1 MRDCHRDIIIDSMLD
16 QAVTVTLKNGKKYS
30 GLLKLVDFGYGYIVE
45 CFNEPYNVKFTKSQL
60 KVLESYEKWGGRMK
74 KIVLITVVLI
84 LSILQMVIGAIFLT
98 NLVNLDCRK
107 TINLKIEEVS
117 DNNLNNK

>member
-1 MRDCHRDIIIDSMLD
+1 
-16 QAVTVTLKNGKKYS
+16 
-30 GLLKLVDFGYGYIVE
+30 
-45 CFNEPYNVKFTKSQL
+45 
-60 KVLESYEKWGGRMK
+60 MK